1 MKNAAVVVLLS
12 VLFAAALGARAAAAY
27 AGNPASGSSGDLNL
41 RINTHEY
48 RSGRVASNVNVIGE
62 ISYDTIDAIRNGIT
76 ANLQVTFQVLK
87 VRGLFESGKEVMGQR
102 TKTYTISYDVWEN
115 RFVLTD
121 KTRKRDHLADT
132 PHALVREFGR
142 VVNPLVVPLPSPG
155 KGSRYMVRARIK
167 IQTIKLFPPFG
178 LFLYFFDPWNYD
190 SDWVY
195 SEVFSIEAAQE

>member
-1 MKNAAVVVLLS
+1 MKNAALVLFLCVLLC
-12 VLFAAALGARAAAAY
+12 AATGANALGR
-27 AGNPASGSSGDLNL
+27 DLTL
-41 RINTHEY
+41 RINSPQY
-48 RSGRVASNVNVIGE
+48 RSGRISSNVIVIGD

-76 ANLQVTFQVLK
+76 ANLQVTFQILK
-87 VRGLFESGKEVMGQR
+87 VRGIFESGKEVVGQR

-132 PHALVREFGR
+132 PHALVHELGR
-142 VVNPLVVPLPSPG
+142 VVNPLVAPLPSPG
-155 KGSRYMVRARIK
+155 KGNRYMVRARIK

-190 SDWVY
+190 SEWVY
-195 SEVFSIEAAQE
+195 SEVFSLETAQE